1 MIIGLDVGG
10 TYTDVVLLGNDGIE
24 RAIKVPT
31 DSGDLFHTVLSGLDQ
46 IVDHLELKQINRV
59 VLSTTLT
66 TNAIAQDKMP
76 RVGMIVSAGPGID
89 PEYFRTNSDYHAVS
103 GATDHRGRE
112 IEPIDPD
119 EIIRISQR
127 LQADGIRHV
136 GVVAKFST
144 RNPQHESQI
153 FDLIQSHFD
162 KVFLGHRVS
171 GNLNFPRRIATTY
184 LNTAVYPIHKQF
196 FQAVQNS
203 LENKGICI
211 PIHIM
216 KPDGGTMVFSASV
229 DHPAQTILSGPAA
242 SVMGS
247 LAFAFDDEDTLV
259 MDIGGT
265 TTDIAVLVNRAP
277 LLNPAGISMGS
288 YKTLIR
294 AIETHSIPV
303 GGDSTV
309 RIIDGQIRIG
319 PDRNGS
325 AMAFGGPEPTPTD
338 AMHIVGCMKG
348 GCREKSIAG
357 FQKISQQL
365 NCSVETAAFQVF
377 DRTCRMIMTEAGNLV
392 DRINQK
398 PVYTIHELLEGYRVN
413 PKKALIL
420 GGPAPCMAG
429 HLEKVSG
436 IQVGVTPRWD
446 VANAIGAALAR
457 VTSEVILFADTQ
469 QGMATAPEESFYQNV
484 DRNFG
489 RDQAVAKAFE
499 LLHKKAV
506 RLGAEEKELE
516 MEVVEDQQFNMVR
529 GFYTTGR
536 NIRVRVQI
544 KSGLIREYDTIAGI
558 LSKE

>member
-10 TYTDVVLLGNDGIE
+10 TYTDVVLLSNEGIE

-31 DSGDLFHTVLSGLDQ
+31 DPDDLFHTVLSGLDQ
-46 IVDHLELKQINRV
+46 IVDQVELMQIHRV

-89 PEYFRTNSDYHAVS
+89 AKYFRTNSDYFAVA

-112 IEPIDPD
+112 IEPVNPV
-119 EIIRISQR
+119 EISEISQR
-127 LQADGIRHV
+127 LKSEGIRYV

-144 RNPQHESQI
+144 RNPQHELQML
-153 FDLIQSHFD
+153 DLIQPHFD

-196 FQAVQNS
+196 FQAVQDS
-203 LENKGICI
+203 LANKGVCI

-303 GGDSTV
+303 GGDSAV
-309 RIIDGQIRIG
+309 RVVDGQIRIG
-319 PDRNGS
+319 PDRIGP
-325 AMAFGGPEPTPTD
+325 AMAFGGPVPTPTD
-338 AMHIVGCMKG
+338 AMRILGSMKS
-348 GCREKSIAG
+348 GCRERSISG
-357 FQKISQQL
+357 FQEIACQL
-365 NCSVETAAFQVF
+365 TCSVEEAAFQVF
-377 DRTCRMIMTEAGNLV
+377 DRTCRMIMTEAGSLV

-398 PVYTIHELLEGYRVN
+398 PVYTIHELLEGYRVY
-413 PKKALIL
+413 PQKALIL

-429 HLEKVSG
+429 HLEKISG

-469 QGMATAPEESFYQNV
+469 QGMATAPEESFFQKV
-484 DRNFG
+484 DRTFD
-489 RDQAVAKAFE
+489 RDQAVSMAFE
-499 LLHKKAV
+499 LLREKAF

-516 MEVVEDQQFNMVR
+516 MEVIEDQQFNMVR

-536 NIRVRVQI
+536 NIRIRVQI
-544 KSGLIREYDTIAGI
+544 KPGLIGEYDTIAGI
-558 LSKE
+558 LSRE